1 MNNTIST
8 IATYNG
14 WSNRETWLVSLWLDN
29 DPVRYAMLSEALELD
44 VSDFVKA
51 EWLENHLKVEMY
63 DLPLEASLWSDL
75 LGTALSRV
83 NWLEVI
89 EKS

>member
-1 MNNTIST
+1 MSEVS
-8 IATYNG
+8 TYNG
-14 WSNRETWLVSLWLDN
+14 WTNRETWLASLWLTN
-29 DPVRYAMLSEALELD
+29 DPVSYAVLTEALELD
-44 VSDFVKA
+44 ASDLVKA

-83 NWLEVI
+83 NWMEVV
-89 EKS
+89 ENN